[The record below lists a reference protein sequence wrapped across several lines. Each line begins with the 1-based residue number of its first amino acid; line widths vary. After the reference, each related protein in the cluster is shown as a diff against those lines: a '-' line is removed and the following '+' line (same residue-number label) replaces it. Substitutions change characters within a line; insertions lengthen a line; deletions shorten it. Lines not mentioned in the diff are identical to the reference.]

1 MRRRVSGVRKPRRI
15 IGIDPGLASTGWG
28 LVEYSRGRIRYL
40 AHGCIDTKADSP
52 RGDRLFFICRSL
64 QEVLDTWEPG
74 EAAMETLYFGRN
86 VSSAIPVA
94 EARGVLFMALA
105 ERGLPVLELTPND
118 IKRGVA
124 GVSRADKRQIQE
136 MVRLLLN
143 LPVIPSPD
151 HAADALGAAICAA
164 NNTVLSPRTL

>member
-1 MRRRVSGVRKPRRI
+1 MRRSRRI
-15 IGIDPGLASTGWG
+15 IGVDPGLASTGWG

-52 RGDRLFFICRSL
+52 RGDRLFFIYRSL
-64 QEVLDTWEPG
+64 RELLDTWEPG

-94 EARGVLFMALA
+94 EARGVLSMTLS
-105 ERGLPVLELTPND
+105 ERGLPVLELSPGD
-118 IKRGVA
+118 IKRGVV

-164 NNTVLSPRTL
+164 NYAVSAPRTL

>member
-1 MRRRVSGVRKPRRI
+1 MRNSRRI

-28 LVEYSRGRIRYL
+28 LVECSQSRIRYL

-52 RGDRLFFICRSL
+52 RGDRLFFIYRSI

-86 VSSAIPVA
+86 GSSAIPVA
-94 EARGVLFMALA
+94 EARGVLSVALA
-105 ERGLPVLELTPND
+105 ERGLSILELDPND
-118 IKRGVA
+118 IKRGVV
-124 GVSRADKRQIQE
+124 GVIRADKRQIQE

-164 NNTVLSPRTL
+164 NTINSPQGP

>member
-1 MRRRVSGVRKPRRI
+1 MRKSRRVIGV
-15 IGIDPGLASTGWG
+15 DPGLASTGWG
-28 LVEYSRGRIRYL
+28 LVECSRGRVRYL
-40 AHGCIDTKADSP
+40 AHGCIETKADSL
-52 RGDRLFFICRSL
+52 RGDRLFFIYRSI

-94 EARGVLFMALA
+94 EARGVLSLALA
-105 ERGLPVLELTPND
+105 ERGIPVVELTPAD
-118 IKRGVA
+118 IKRGVV

-164 NNTVLSPRTL
+164 NNAVLSPRIP

>member
-1 MRRRVSGVRKPRRI
+1 MRKPRRI

-28 LVEYSRGRIRYL
+28 LVECSRGRIRYL
-40 AHGCIDTKADSP
+40 AHGCIETEADSP
-52 RGDRLFFICRSL
+52 RGDRLFFIYRSI

-94 EARGVLFMALA
+94 EARGVLSLALA
-105 ERGLPVLELTPND
+105 ERGISIVGLTPAD
-118 IKRGVA
+118 IKRGVV

-164 NNTVLSPRTL
+164 NNTVLPPQIS

>member
-1 MRRRVSGVRKPRRI
+1 MRKSRRVIGV
-15 IGIDPGLASTGWG
+15 DPGLASTGWG

-40 AHGCIDTKADSP
+40 AHGCIETKADSC
-52 RGDRLFFICRSL
+52 RGDRLFFIYRSI
-64 QEVLDTWEPG
+64 QEVLDTWEPE

-94 EARGVLFMALA
+94 EARGVLSLALA
-105 ERGLPVLELTPND
+105 ERGIPVAELTPSD
-118 IKRGVA
+118 IKRGVV

-151 HAADALGAAICAA
+151 HAADALGAAICAVNGVA
-164 NNTVLSPRTL
+164 NGAAPFPIAKS